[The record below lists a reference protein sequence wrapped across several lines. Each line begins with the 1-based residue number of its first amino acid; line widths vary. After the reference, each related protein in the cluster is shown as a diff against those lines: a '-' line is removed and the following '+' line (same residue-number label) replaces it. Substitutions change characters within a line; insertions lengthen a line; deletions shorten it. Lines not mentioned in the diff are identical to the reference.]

1 MNKTYQ
7 LVPYD
12 NDPDFRKYLTSFG
25 SKFRELRTLR
35 LGCSQDR
42 LGYFMNLSQSEVSR
56 IEHGQRMMN
65 IFHLRRLKSLVPE
78 LDMNDLFGDCGAIDI
93 LFAGRGTGNENFT
106 GRL

>member
-7 LVPYD
+7 LVPSD
-12 NDPDFRKYLTSFG
+12 NDPDFRKYLASFG

>member
-7 LVPYD
+7 TVPSD
-12 NDPDFRKYLTSFG
+12 NDPDFRKYLASFG

-35 LGCSQDR
+35 LGCSQDK

-65 IFHLRRLKSLVPE
+65 IFHLSRLKSLVPE
-78 LDMNDLFGDCGAIDI
+78 LDMNDLFGDCSAIDI
-93 LFAGRGTGNENFT
+93 IFAGRGTGNENFT